1 MAPYKIAL
9 NVKES
14 FEAKELLR
22 QRHLPN
28 GSVENLV
35 SCDFVNYLFLVLNF
49 TGCYWYI

>member
-1 MAPYKIAL
+1 MAPLKILL

-28 GSVENLV
+28 GTTENLV
-35 SCDFVNYLFLVLNF
+35 SCSLVF
-49 TGCYWYI
+49 SHCAVGCCY